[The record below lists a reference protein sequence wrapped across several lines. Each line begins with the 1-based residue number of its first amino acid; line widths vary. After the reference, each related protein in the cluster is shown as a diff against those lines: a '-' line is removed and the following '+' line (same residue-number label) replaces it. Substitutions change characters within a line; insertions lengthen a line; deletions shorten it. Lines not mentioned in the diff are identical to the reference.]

1 MPDYHDE
8 ATLFPLF
15 GFSVLI
21 LVLIPS
27 TLAYAFGG
35 KEAAGD
41 AATNKALFAKRVRAR
56 HSGRRG
62 RPAGGVGCGGSAE
75 VRCVG
80 VSRGHSVLADRLRR
94 GMGAASLL
102 RVAGDGGWASRG

>member
-56 HSGRRG
+56 HSGR
-62 RPAGGVGCGGSAE
+62 PAGGQRAGAGWGEALKCAVLVCRGALSA
-75 VRCVG
+75 R
-80 VSRGHSVLADRLRR
+80 
-94 GMGAASLL
+94 
-102 RVAGDGGWASRG
+102 